1 MSKLVVPDDLRI
13 HIVDYAGVLPQYM
26 TTKQT
31 RCKVT
36 RDPTERGIGSDEPP
50 TLAAQVSALSE
61 ASIDASAVMREI
73 VSIVIATNENHEY
86 DA

>member
-1 MSKLVVPDDLRI
+1 MPDDLHI

-26 TTKQT
+26 TAKQT
-31 RCKVT
+31 RSKVT

-50 TLAAQVSALSE
+50 ALAAHVSALSE
-61 ASIDASAVMREI
+61 ACIDASALMRE
-73 VSIVIATNENHEY
+73 VVNTVIATNENHEY